1 MPTYSWEKKSRN
13 PFRNFK
19 MGSGRVLSLFG
30 ILFVVGVVI
39 ASIIAWQFTDRAWY
53 DHPIPADE
61 SISTVFESRSFSV
74 NSGDSVRIIAEELKA
89 AGIIDS
95 TLFFRV
101 YVKLFDTATLY
112 PGNYTVIQ
120 GSSYKTIMSVLHQVE
135 SNVVRVTIPEGF
147 SLADMGARVHATIPS
162 ISIDSWNSA
171 VAAGG
176 PFESDPFIVAS
187 KKPKAKGLEGYLF
200 PDTYEFAKDATA
212 QDVVKVMLDTMEKHI
227 DELGAPTGDA
237 KDMTTHEILTL
248 SSIVEKEVRTPDSMN
263 NVADIFLKRIA
274 IGMALQSD
282 ATINFVIDGDD
293 PSPTYE
299 DLEVNSPYNTYK
311 HPGLPPGPIS
321 APGLNALT
329 AVFHPNH
336 NEYYYFL
343 TTNAGEI
350 YYAVTYDQHLENKRR
365 YLK

>member
-13 PFRNFK
+13 PFRNLR
-19 MGSGRVLSLFG
+19 MGSGRLLSLFG
-30 ILFVVGVVI
+30 ILFFVGVVI
-39 ASIIAWQFTDRAWY
+39 AGIVAWRFSDRAWY
-53 DHPIPADE
+53 DHPTPADE
-61 SISTVFESRSFSV
+61 SISPVLESRSFSV
-74 NSGDSVRIIAEELKA
+74 KSGDSVRIIADELKA
-89 AGIIDS
+89 DGIIDS
-95 TLFFRV
+95 TMFFRV

-147 SLADMGARVHATIPS
+147 SLADMGTRVHAIIPS
-162 ISIDSWNSA
+162 VSIESWNST

-187 KKPKAKGLEGYLF
+187 KKPKANDLEGYLF

-212 QDVVKVMLDTMEKHI
+212 QDVVKVMLDTMKMHI

-237 KDMTTHEILTL
+237 TDMTTHEILTL
-248 SSIVEKEVRTPDSMN
+248 SSIVEKEVRTAETMN
-263 NVADIFLKRIA
+263 NVADVFLKRIA

-282 ATINFVIDGDD
+282 ATINFIIKGDD

-299 DLEVNSPYNTYK
+299 DLEVHSPYNTYK

-329 AVFHPNH
+329 AVFHPASND
-336 NEYYYFL
+336 YYYFL
-343 TTNAGEI
+343 TTDAGDI
-350 YYAVTYDQHLENKRR
+350 YYAKTYDQHLENKRK